1 MNASKEKAYAKINLY
16 LDCIGIR
23 PDGFHEIKTVMHSV
37 SLCDTVTVVVL
48 SRDKRNIRLQ
58 LVGNRHLPTDSKN
71 LAYSAAAL
79 FMERAA
85 IDADI
90 LIKLDKHI
98 PVSAGLAG
106 GSTDAAA
113 TLRALNRLFGKR
125 FSDKALLAMA
135 AELGSDVPYCLVG
148 GTALCEGRG
157 ERITRLSSA
166 LSLHIVV
173 AIDNEHVSTPL
184 AYKALDER
192 YSSFDGTKPTGGE
205 EYLAPTLDFIKGD
218 TLPERGLF
226 NVFEESIFAV
236 CPGAK
241 RLKARLIEL
250 GATASMMSGSGPSVY
265 GIFDTAEAA
274 MAARDALVAGGARA
288 YYATSV

>member
-16 LDCIGIR
+16 LDCLGIR
-23 PDGFHEIKTVMHSV
+23 DDGFHEIKTVMHSV
-37 SLCDTVTVVVL
+37 TLADTVTVVVL

-58 LVGNRHLPTDSKN
+58 LVGNRYLPTDSKN

-90 LIKLDKHI
+90 LIKLEKHI

-157 ERITRLSSA
+157 ERITRLSA
-166 LSLHIVV
+166 QLSLHIVV
-173 AIDNEHVSTPL
+173 AIDNERVSTPV

-192 YSSFDGTKPTGGE
+192 YSSFDGSLPTGGE
-205 EYLAPTLDFIKGD
+205 EYLAPTLNFVGGAGF
-218 TLPERGLF
+218 PERGLF

-241 RLKARLIEL
+241 RLKSRLVEL
-250 GATASMMSGSGPSVY
+250 GAVFAMMSGSGPSVY
-265 GIFDTAEAA
+265 GIFDNETEALLA
-274 MAARDALVAGGARA
+274 KETLIKEGVRA